1 MRKIISAI
9 ALMLIL
15 AMGAVAAFGTAEAE
29 SSEIYTDPERLYE
42 LIGSEDT
49 PYLLLDVR
57 TPAEYAAGYIPTAE
71 NIPVDQIGENP
82 PEVARDSLIILYCR
96 SGNRSNTARQI
107 LENLG
112 YSQVVDFGGI
122 YRWEHELHYK

>member
-1 MRKIISAI
+1 
-9 ALMLIL
+9 MLIL
-15 AMGAVAAFGTAEAE
+15 ATGAIVAFGTAETD
-29 SSEIYTDPERLYE
+29 SSEIYTDPVRLKE
-42 LIGSEDT
+42 LISSEDR

-71 NIPVDQIGENP
+71 NLPVDSIGDNP
-82 PEVARDSLIILYCR
+82 PDVAKDSLIILYCR

-122 YRWEHELHYK
+122 YRWEFELLYK